1 MSEDF
6 QTVRPAPRWLHIWA
20 IITVIATAV
29 LLALGGLVTTL
40 RVGMADPI
48 WPTTPWYLFAESW
61 VEPKPGFLI
70 EHGHRLAGWI
80 VGMLSI
86 VLAAG
91 LWLKAATFGVKT
103 LGLACLCG
111 VIVQGLLG
119 GFRVRLNALYGLDLA
134 VIHGCFAQLVFGL
147 LVVTAVA
154 TAPPSTQ
161 PEPSEAD
168 RKRIRELALLLT
180 GVVLVQLIWGAL
192 VRHNPTPLAQRLHLI
207 TAFAVVAAAVWT
219 MRSARNSATN
229 WERLRK
235 PCIILSAF
243 LVLQILL
250 GVEAWMGKFTSGVL
264 PELQRI
270 TKELAVIRIAHVLIG
285 TGILATSFTLL
296 AMTRRVECTLPA
308 TASPPIR
315 NVANETTALAGS

>member
-6 QTVRPAPRWLHIWA
+6 QTVRSAPRWLHIWA
-20 IITVIATAV
+20 IMTVIATAV

-91 LWLKAATFGVKT
+91 LWLKGATFGVKT
-103 LGLACLCG
+103 LGLACLFG

-161 PEPSEAD
+161 PEP
-168 RKRIRELALLLT
+168 T
-180 GVVLVQLIWGAL
+180 
-192 VRHNPTPLAQRLHLI
+192 
-207 TAFAVVAAAVWT
+207 
-219 MRSARNSATN
+219 
-229 WERLRK
+229 
-235 PCIILSAF
+235 
-243 LVLQILL
+243 
-250 GVEAWMGKFTSGVL
+250 
-264 PELQRI
+264 
-270 TKELAVIRIAHVLIG
+270 
-285 TGILATSFTLL
+285 
-296 AMTRRVECTLPA
+296 
-308 TASPPIR
+308 
-315 NVANETTALAGS
+315 